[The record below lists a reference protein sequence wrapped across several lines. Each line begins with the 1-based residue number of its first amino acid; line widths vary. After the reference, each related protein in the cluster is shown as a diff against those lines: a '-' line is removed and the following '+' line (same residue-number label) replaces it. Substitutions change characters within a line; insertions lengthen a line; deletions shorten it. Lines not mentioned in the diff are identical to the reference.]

1 MRNKKIFAGALAAVT
16 ALTIAQGAI
25 AVAAEGR
32 FSQYLQKLEEEAEYT
47 KEEALALALEDAEL
61 DEKDVKRSRVEL
73 DYDEGALTYD
83 VEFYTDNEEYDYEID
98 AKSGKILSADREIE
112 KDFRNADSGMEAEV
126 TEDEALKTALEDAN
140 LEEKDVEKS
149 RVNLERDD
157 GFLEY
162 SVEFYIGNEEYDY
175 KIDAMTGRILDV
187 DYEIEDD
194 FLDSDIADTGISEK
208 EAEEIALDKVPG
220 ATTDDLRMKLE
231 RDDGRLIYEGDIRYD
246 GMEYEFEINAEN
258 GKIISWESESEL
270 DD

>member
-1 MRNKKIFAGALAAVT
+1 M
-16 ALTIAQGAI
+16 
-25 AVAAEGR
+25 
-32 FSQYLQKLEEEAEYT
+32 
-47 KEEALALALEDAEL
+47 
-61 DEKDVKRSRVEL
+61 KRSRVEL
-73 DYDEGALTYD
+73 DYDDGALTYD

-258 GKIISWESESEL
+258 GKIISWESESEW